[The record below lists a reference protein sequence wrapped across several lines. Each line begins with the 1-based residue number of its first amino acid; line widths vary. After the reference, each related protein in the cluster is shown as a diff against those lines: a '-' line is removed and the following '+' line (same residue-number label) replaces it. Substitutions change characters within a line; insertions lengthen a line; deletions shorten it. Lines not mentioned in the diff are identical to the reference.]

1 MSLEQ
6 EAAAFTKAKQTQFNE
21 AMFDYLEPLIMYVE
35 DNLHNTRERSL
46 ALTKLD
52 EFRMWCRECAS
63 IHGIK

>member
-1 MSLEQ
+1 MSLQQ
-6 EAAAFTKAKQTQFNE
+6 EAASFINGKRTQFNE
-21 AMFDYLEPLIMYVE
+21 GMTDYLGPLIEYVE

-52 EFRMWCRECAS
+52 EFRLWCKECAE